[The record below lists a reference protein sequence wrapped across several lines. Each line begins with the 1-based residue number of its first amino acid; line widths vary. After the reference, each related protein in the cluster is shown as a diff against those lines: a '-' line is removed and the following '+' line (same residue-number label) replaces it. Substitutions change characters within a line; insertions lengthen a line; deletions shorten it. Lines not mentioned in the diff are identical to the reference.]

1 MKNCIFCKIVS
12 GREPASVV
20 HEDKKIMALMT
31 IAPANPGHVL
41 VITKGHFPA
50 LASMEEQAGMH
61 LFKITMRTA
70 DAVRKSGLRCEGIN
84 LFLADGEPQQE
95 ILHLHMH
102 VIPRFHGDNF
112 RIPAD
117 HGSRPSREELDK
129 TADEIRRAYQRLW
142 KPKEH
147 GAKV

>member
-1 MKNCIFCKIVS
+1 MKNCIFCKIAA
-12 GREPASVV
+12 GKAPASVV
-20 HEDKKIMALMT
+20 YEDKMIMALMT

-41 VITKGHFPA
+41 VITKKHFPA
-50 LASMEEQAGMH
+50 LAGLEEKLGLH
-61 LFKITMRTA
+61 IFKITMRVA
-70 DAVRKSGLRCEGIN
+70 DAVRKSSLRCEGIN

-117 HGSRPSREELDK
+117 HGSRPSRRELDK
-129 TADEIRRAYQRLW
+129 TANKIRQAYQLLW
-142 KPKEH
+142 KPKRH
-147 GAKV
+147 HVRV

>member
-1 MKNCIFCKIVS
+1 MKNCIFCKIVA
-12 GREPASVV
+12 GKAPASVV
-20 HEDKKIMALMT
+20 YEDKTIMALMT

-41 VITKGHFPA
+41 VITKKHFTA
-50 LASMEEQAGMH
+50 LASMEEQVGMY
-61 LFKITMRTA
+61 LFKITKRMA

-84 LFLADGEPQQE
+84 LFLADGEPQQK
-95 ILHLHMH
+95 IPYLHMH
-102 VIPRFHGDNF
+102 VIPRFHGDNL

-117 HGSRPSREELDK
+117 HGSRPSREKLDK
-129 TADEIRRAYQRLW
+129 TADKIRRACPRLW